1 MNHLYHRCSKSR
13 FFVSLPIQDSIRFRP
28 MSRISSFSSAHLWP
42 LPQHWEMFGLLLPR
56 PLLDWAEIHAFPE
69 QVTDSSLGKDLLF
82 WRSRKIALVKQ
93 TAYHALYPQPGKGSW
108 QETVLS
114 SACHLGPFSFLAD
127 LGADYHV
134 VRQAS
139 EPETFLWKEKQA
151 YDPDPANSFR
161 HKMKEI
167 HKIESSL
174 LGRELPSVDDI
185 SWDKFDMVIGIDIP
199 IPERI
204 VRQCPRTLWAYY
216 SIEAGGPLQK
226 NSLLRPA
233 AGYNLFL
240 NHGFR
245 RYRSRPRNRPHVLEF
260 PLQFQSPQSWEKL
273 RQVVKPSPERS
284 VILIE
289 RNSWADVLPASRIP
303 LDRPSGNAFEYL
315 HKMFSAFA
323 CLHTTPRSRW
333 GNWAVESVLSGS
345 VFLGNAQ
352 SLAQISPLLPGMD
365 CRSLQ
370 KGVDLANRLIEDPP
384 FFDSVQKL
392 QTQVVEHVAF
402 RRPLNDLTR
411 KSQEFFT

>member
-1 MNHLYHRCSKSR
+1 MAPAL
-13 FFVSLPIQDSIRFRP
+13 LP
-28 MSRISSFSSAHLWP
+28 SSFRLLALA
-42 LPQHWEMFGLLLPR
+42 QHWEKFGFFLPR
-56 PLLDWAEIHAFPE
+56 VFLDWAEIQAFPE
-69 QVTDSSLGKDLLF
+69 QVTDSSLDKDLIF

-93 TAYHALYPQPGKGSW
+93 TAYHALYPHPGKGSW

-134 VRQAS
+134 VRQAK
-139 EPETFLWKEKQA
+139 EPETFLWREKFSGA
-151 YDPDPANSFR
+151 PDSVGLFDAR
-161 HKMKEI
+161 VEEI
-167 HKIESSL
+167 HKIESSPM
-174 LGRELPSVDDI
+174 GRELPSVDDI
-185 SWDKFDMVIGIDIP
+185 AWNKYDMVIGIDIP

-226 NSLLRPA
+226 NSLLSPTSR
-233 AGYNLFL
+233 YNIFL

-245 RYRSRPRNRPHVLEF
+245 RYRTRPRNRPHVLEF

-273 RQVVKPSPERS
+273 RLAVNPYPERS

-289 RNSWADVLPASRIP
+289 KNSWADVMPASRIS
-303 LDRPSGNAFEYL
+303 LDRPSGNALEYL

-323 CLHTTPRSRW
+323 CLHTTPKPRW

-345 VFLGNAQ
+345 VFLGNAG
-352 SLAQISPLLPGMD
+352 SLAQVSPLLPGLD
-365 CRSLQ
+365 CRTLH
-370 KGVDLANRLIEDPP
+370 KGVELANRLIENPSLWDLA
-384 FFDSVQKL
+384 QKI

-402 RRPLNDLTR
+402 RRPLTDLTR
-411 KSQEFFT
+411 KGLEFFA

>member
-1 MNHLYHRCSKSR
+1 MAPAL
-13 FFVSLPIQDSIRFRP
+13 LP
-28 MSRISSFSSAHLWP
+28 SSFRLSALA
-42 LPQHWEMFGLLLPR
+42 QHWEKLGFFLPR

-69 QVTDSSLGKDLLF
+69 QVTDFSLDKDLIF

-114 SACHLGPFSFLAD
+114 SVCHLGPFSFLAD

-134 VRQAS
+134 VRQAK
-139 EPETFLWKEKQA
+139 EPETFLWREKFSGA
-151 YDPDPANSFR
+151 PDPVGLFDAR
-161 HKMKEI
+161 VEEI
-167 HKIESSL
+167 NKIESSP

-185 SWDKFDMVIGIDIP
+185 AWDKYDMVIGIDIP

-204 VRQCPRTLWAYY
+204 VRQCPQTLWAYY

-226 NSLLRPA
+226 NSLLSPIS
-233 AGYNLFL
+233 GYNIFL

-245 RYRSRPRNRPHVLEF
+245 RYRTRPRNRPHVLEF
-260 PLQFQSPQSWEKL
+260 PIQFQSTQSWEKL
-273 RQVVKPSPERS
+273 RLAVNPSPERS

-289 RNSWADVLPASRIP
+289 KNSWADVMPASRIS
-303 LDRPSGNAFEYL
+303 LDRPSGNALEYL

-323 CLHTTPRSRW
+323 CLHTTPKPRW
-333 GNWAVESVLSGS
+333 GNWALESVLSGS
-345 VFLGNAQ
+345 VFLGNAG
-352 SLAQISPLLPGMD
+352 SLAQISPLLPGLD
-365 CRSLQ
+365 CRTLHN
-370 KGVDLANRLIEDPP
+370 GVELANRLIETPSLWD
-384 FFDSVQKL
+384 FAQKL
-392 QTQVVEHVAF
+392 QAQVVEHVAF

>member
-1 MNHLYHRCSKSR
+1 MAPPL
-13 FFVSLPIQDSIRFRP
+13 LP
-28 MSRISSFSSAHLWP
+28 SSFRLLALA
-42 LPQHWEMFGLLLPR
+42 QRWEKFGFFLPR
-56 PLLDWAEIHAFPE
+56 VLLDWAEIQALPE
-69 QVTDSSLGKDLLF
+69 QVTDSSLDKYLIF

-93 TAYHALYPQPGKGSW
+93 TAYHALYPHPGKGSW

-114 SACHLGPFSFLAD
+114 SVCHLGPFSFLAD

-134 VRQAS
+134 VRQAK
-139 EPETFLWKEKQA
+139 EPETFLWKDKYA
-151 YDPDPANSFR
+151 YDPDPADLFR
-161 HKMKEI
+161 HKIEDI
-167 HKIESSL
+167 RKIESSP
-174 LGRELPSVDDI
+174 LGRKLPSVDDI
-185 SWDKFDMVIGIDIP
+185 AWDKYDMVIGIDIP
-199 IPERI
+199 IPGRI

-260 PLQFQSPQSWEKL
+260 PLQFQSSQSWEKL
-273 RQVVKPSPERS
+273 RLAVKPPPKRS
-284 VILIE
+284 IILIE
-289 RNSWADVLPASRIP
+289 KNSWADVLPASRIP
-303 LDRPSGNAFEYL
+303 LDRPSGNALEYL
-315 HKMFSAFA
+315 DKMFSAFA

-345 VFLGNAQ
+345 VFLGNAE
-352 SLAQISPLLPGMD
+352 SLAQISPLLPRMD

-370 KGVDLANRLIEDPP
+370 KGVDLANRLIETPSLWD
-384 FFDSVQKL
+384 FAQKL

-402 RRPLNDLTR
+402 RRPLTDLTR
-411 KSQEFFT
+411 KGLEFFA

>member
-1 MNHLYHRCSKSR
+1 MAS
-13 FFVSLPIQDSIRFRP
+13 VPISTSTR
-28 MSRISSFSSAHLWP
+28 LVP
-42 LPQHWEMFGLLLPR
+42 LPQRWEKLGFFLPR
-56 PLLDWAEIHAFPE
+56 FLLNWAEIHAFPE
-69 QVTDSSLGKDLLF
+69 QVTDSSLDQDLLF

-134 VRQAS
+134 VRQAK

-151 YDPDPANSFR
+151 YDPNPADSFR
-161 HKMKEI
+161 HKMGEI
-167 HKIESSL
+167 NKIESSP

-185 SWDKFDMVIGIDIP
+185 SWDKYDMVIGIDIP

-204 VRQCPRTLWAYY
+204 VRKCPQTLWAYY

-226 NSLLRPA
+226 NSLLSPTSS
-233 AGYNLFL
+233 YNLFL

-245 RYRSRPRNRPHVLEF
+245 RYRTRPRNRPHVLEF

-273 RQVVKPSPERS
+273 RLAVKPPPERS

-289 RNSWADVLPASRIP
+289 KNSWADVLPASRIS
-303 LDRPSGNAFEYL
+303 LDRPTGNAMEYL
-315 HKMFSAFA
+315 RKMFSAFA
-323 CLHTTPRSRW
+323 CLHTTPKPRW

-345 VFLGNAQ
+345 VFLGNAG
-352 SLAQISPLLPGMD
+352 SLAQISPLLPGID

-370 KGVDLANRLIEDPP
+370 KGVDLATRLIETPSLWD
-384 FFDSVQKL
+384 FVQKL
-392 QTQVVEHVAF
+392 QTQVIEHVAF
-402 RRPLNDLTR
+402 RRPLTDLTR
-411 KSQEFFT
+411 LAREFFK

>member
-1 MNHLYHRCSKSR
+1 MAPAL
-13 FFVSLPIQDSIRFRP
+13 LP
-28 MSRISSFSSAHLWP
+28 SSFRLLALA
-42 LPQHWEMFGLLLPR
+42 QHWEKFGFFLPR
-56 PLLDWAEIHAFPE
+56 FLLDWAEIHAFRE
-69 QVTDSSLGKDLLF
+69 EVTDSSLDKDLLF

-114 SACHLGPFSFLAD
+114 SVCHLGPFSFLAD

-139 EPETFLWKEKQA
+139 EPETFLWKEKYA
-151 YDPDPANSFR
+151 YDPDPADLFR
-161 HKMKEI
+161 HKIEEI
-167 HKIESSL
+167 HKIESSP
-174 LGRELPSVDDI
+174 LGRELPFVDDI
-185 SWDKFDMVIGIDIP
+185 PWDKYDMVIGIDIP

-204 VRQCPRTLWAYY
+204 VRQCPRTLWAYF

-245 RYRSRPRNRPHVLEF
+245 RYRARPNNRPHVLEF

-273 RQVVKPSPERS
+273 RLAAKPPQERS

-289 RNSWADVLPASRIP
+289 KNSWTDVLPASRIL
-303 LDRPSGNAFEYL
+303 LDRPSGNALEYL

-323 CLHTTPRSRW
+323 CLHTTPKPRW

-345 VFLGNAQ
+345 IFLGNAG
-352 SLAQISPLLPGMD
+352 SLAQISPLLPRMD
-365 CRSLQ
+365 CRNLQ
-370 KGVDLANRLIEDPP
+370 KGVELANRLIETPSLWD
-384 FFDSVQKL
+384 FVQKL
-392 QTQVVEHVAF
+392 QAQVVEHVAF
-402 RRPLNDLTR
+402 RRPLTDLTR
-411 KSQEFFT
+411 LARQFFA

>member
-1 MNHLYHRCSKSR
+1 MPRIW
-13 FFVSLPIQDSIRFRP
+13 SLSSI
-28 MSRISSFSSAHLWP
+28 HLWP
-42 LPQHWEMFGLLLPR
+42 LPQHWEKFSFFLPR
-56 PLLDWAEIHAFPE
+56 FLLDWAEIHACPATISDISMD
-69 QVTDSSLGKDLLF
+69 QDIDF

-93 TAYHALYPQPGKGSW
+93 TAYHALYPRPGNGSW

-139 EPETFLWKEKQA
+139 EPETFLWKDKHA
-151 YDPDPANSFR
+151 YDPNPASSFR
-161 HKMKEI
+161 HKMEEI
-167 HKIESSL
+167 HKIESSPL
-174 LGRELPSVDDI
+174 SRDLPSVDDI
-185 SWDKFDMVIGIDIP
+185 PWDKYDMVIGIDIP

-226 NSLLRPA
+226 NSLLSPTS
-233 AGYNLFL
+233 GYNVFL

-245 RYRSRPRNRPHVLEF
+245 RYRTRPRNRSHVLEF

-273 RQVVKPSPERS
+273 RLAVKPPPERS

-289 RNSWADVLPASRIP
+289 KNSWEDLLPNSRVP
-303 LDRPSGNAFEYL
+303 LDRPSGEAIEYL
-315 HKMFSAFA
+315 RKMFSAFV
-323 CLHTTPRSRW
+323 CLHTTSRPRW

-345 VFLGNAQ
+345 IFLGNAG

-370 KGVDLANRLIEDPP
+370 KAVDLANRLIETPSLRD
-384 FFDSVQKL
+384 FVQKL

-402 RRPLNDLTR
+402 RRPLTDLTR
-411 KSQEFFT
+411 LARQFFA

>member
-1 MNHLYHRCSKSR
+1 MAPAL
-13 FFVSLPIQDSIRFRP
+13 LP
-28 MSRISSFSSAHLWP
+28 SSFRLLALA
-42 LPQHWEMFGLLLPR
+42 QHWEKLGFFLPR
-56 PLLDWAEIHAFPE
+56 PLLDWAEMHAFPE
-69 QVTDSSLGKDLLF
+69 QITDSSLDKDLLF

-93 TAYHALYPQPGKGSW
+93 TAYHALYPQPGNGSW

-114 SACHLGPFSFLAD
+114 SVCHLGPFSFLAD

-139 EPETFLWKEKQA
+139 EPETFFWKEKYA
-151 YDPDPANSFR
+151 FDPDPADCFR
-161 HKMKEI
+161 HKMEEI
-167 HKIESSL
+167 HKIESSSM
-174 LGRELPSVDDI
+174 GRELPLVDDI
-185 SWDKFDMVIGIDIP
+185 AWDKYDMVIGIDIP

-245 RYRSRPRNRPHVLEF
+245 RYRARPRNRPRVLEF
-260 PLQFQSPQSWEKL
+260 PLQFQSALSWKSL
-273 RQVVKPSPERS
+273 REAVKPSLERS

-289 RNSWADVLPASRIP
+289 RNSWTDPLPASRIP
-303 LDRPSGNAFEYL
+303 LDRPSGNALEYL

-345 VFLGNAQ
+345 VFLGNAG
-352 SLAQISPLLPGMD
+352 SLAHISPLLPGMD

-370 KGVDLANRLIEDPP
+370 KGVELANHLIETPSLLD
-384 FFDSVQKL
+384 FVQKL

-402 RRPLNDLTR
+402 RRPLTDLTR
-411 KSQEFFT
+411 KGLEFFA

>member
-1 MNHLYHRCSKSR
+1 M
-13 FFVSLPIQDSIRFRP
+13 
-28 MSRISSFSSAHLWP
+28 P
-42 LPQHWEMFGLLLPR
+42 LPQSWEKLGFFLPR
-56 PLLDWAEIHAFPE
+56 FLLNWAEIHAFPE
-69 QVTDSSLGKDLLF
+69 QVTDSSLDKDLLF

-93 TAYHALYPQPGKGSW
+93 TAYSALYPQPGKGSW

-114 SACHLGPFSFLAD
+114 SQCHLGPFSFLAD

-139 EPETFLWKEKQA
+139 EPETFLWKDKHA
-151 YDPDPANSFR
+151 YDPNPASSFR
-161 HKMKEI
+161 HKMEEI
-167 HKIESSL
+167 HKIETSP
-174 LGRELPSVDDI
+174 LGRDLPSVDDI
-185 SWDKFDMVIGIDIP
+185 PWDKYDMVIGIDIP

-226 NSLLRPA
+226 NSLLSPTS
-233 AGYNLFL
+233 GYNFFL

-245 RYRSRPRNRPHVLEF
+245 RYRTRPRNRSHVLEF

-273 RQVVKPSPERS
+273 RLAVQPSPKRS

-303 LDRPSGNAFEYL
+303 LDRPSGNALEYL

-323 CLHTTPRSRW
+323 CLHTTPKPRW
-333 GNWAVESVLSGS
+333 GNWAVEAVLSGS
-345 VFLGNAQ
+345 VFLGNAD

-365 CRSLQ
+365 CRTLE
-370 KGVDLANRLIEDPP
+370 KGVELANYLVEHHPLWT
-384 FFDSVQKL
+384 FLQQL
-392 QTQVVEHVAF
+392 QTRVVDHVSF
-402 RRPLNDLTR
+402 RRPLTDLTR
-411 KSQEFFT
+411 LARQFFK

>member
-1 MNHLYHRCSKSR
+1 MPVL
-13 FFVSLPIQDSIRFRP
+13 LP
-28 MSRISSFSSAHLWP
+28 SSFRLLALA
-42 LPQHWEMFGLLLPR
+42 QHWEKLGFFLPR
-56 PLLDWAEIHAFPE
+56 PLLDWAEIHACPAAIS
-69 QVTDSSLGKDLLF
+69 DSSVDQDIDF
-82 WRSRKIALVKQ
+82 WRSQKIALVKQ
-93 TAYHALYPQPGKGSW
+93 TAYQALYPQPGKGSW

-134 VRQAS
+134 VRQAA

-161 HKMKEI
+161 HKMEEI
-167 HKIESSL
+167 HKIESSPM
-174 LGRELPSVDDI
+174 GRELPSVDDI
-185 SWDKFDMVIGIDIP
+185 AWNKYDMVIGIDIP

-245 RYRSRPRNRPHVLEF
+245 RYRTRPRNRPHVLEF
-260 PLQFQSPQSWEKL
+260 PLQFQSLRSWAELRRIVQPPDKRSTLLIEKSSWE
-273 RQVVKPSPERS
+273 
-284 VILIE
+284 
-289 RNSWADVLPASRIP
+289 DTLPTSRVP
-303 LDRPSGNAFEYL
+303 LDRPSGKAIEYL
-315 HKMFSAFA
+315 KKMFSAFA
-323 CLHTTPRSRW
+323 CLHTTPRPRW

-345 VFLGNAQ
+345 VFLGNAG

-392 QTQVVEHVAF
+392 QSQVVEHVAF
-402 RRPLNDLTR
+402 RRPLTDLTR
-411 KSQEFFT
+411 KGLEFFA

>member
-1 MNHLYHRCSKSR
+1 MASVPISTSTRLVPLAQRWEKLG
-13 FFVSLPIQDSIRFRP
+13 FF
-28 MSRISSFSSAHLWP
+28 
-42 LPQHWEMFGLLLPR
+42 LPR
-56 PLLDWAEIHAFPE
+56 FLLNWAEIHAFPE
-69 QVTDSSLGKDLLF
+69 EVTDSSLDQALLF

-134 VRQAS
+134 VRQAK

-151 YDPDPANSFR
+151 YDPNPADSFR
-161 HKMKEI
+161 HKMEEI
-167 HKIESSL
+167 HKIESSP

-185 SWDKFDMVIGIDIP
+185 VWNKYDMVIGIDIP

-226 NSLLRPA
+226 NSLLSPA
-233 AGYNLFL
+233 SGYNLFF

-245 RYRSRPRNRPHVLEF
+245 RYRIRPRNRSHVLEF
-260 PLQFQSPQSWEKL
+260 PLQFQSSQSWEKL
-273 RQVVKPSPERS
+273 RLAVKPSPERS

-289 RNSWADVLPASRIP
+289 RNSWADVLPASRIS
-303 LDRPSGNAFEYL
+303 LDRPTGNAMEYL
-315 HKMFSAFA
+315 RKMFSAFA
-323 CLHTTPRSRW
+323 CLHTTPKPRW

-345 VFLGNAQ
+345 VFLGNAG

-365 CRSLQ
+365 CRTLH
-370 KGVDLANRLIEDPP
+370 KGVELANRLIETPSLWD
-384 FFDSVQKL
+384 FAQKL
-392 QTQVVEHVAF
+392 QTQVVDHVSF
-402 RRPLNDLTR
+402 RRPLTDLTR
-411 KSQEFFT
+411 LARQFFK

>member
-1 MNHLYHRCSKSR
+1 MPAL
-13 FFVSLPIQDSIRFRP
+13 LP
-28 MSRISSFSSAHLWP
+28 SSFHL
-42 LPQHWEMFGLLLPR
+42 LSLAQHWEKLGFFLPR
-56 PLLDWAEIHAFPE
+56 PLLDWAEIHASPK
-69 QVTDSSLGKDLLF
+69 QVPDSSLDKDLLF

-114 SACHLGPFSFLAD
+114 SVCHLGPFSFLAD

-134 VRQAS
+134 VRQSS

-151 YDPDPANSFR
+151 YDPDPADSFR
-161 HKMKEI
+161 HKMEEI
-167 HKIESSL
+167 HKIESSPT
-174 LGRELPSVDDI
+174 GREFPSVDDI
-185 SWDKFDMVIGIDIP
+185 AWNKYDMVIGIDIP

-226 NSLLRPA
+226 NSLLSPA
-233 AGYNLFL
+233 SGYDLFL

-245 RYRSRPRNRPHVLEF
+245 RYRTRPRNRPHVLEF
-260 PLQFQSPQSWEKL
+260 PLQFQSPQSWQKL
-273 RQVVKPSPERS
+273 RQVLKPSPERS

-289 RNSWADVLPASRIP
+289 KNSWTDVLPASRIP
-303 LDRPSGNAFEYL
+303 LDRPSGNALEYL

-345 VFLGNAQ
+345 VFLGNAE

-370 KGVDLANRLIEDPP
+370 KGVALANRLIETPSLWD
-384 FFDSVQKL
+384 FVQKL

-402 RRPLNDLTR
+402 RRPLADLTR
-411 KSQEFFT
+411 KGLAFFA

>member
-1 MNHLYHRCSKSR
+1 MPVL
-13 FFVSLPIQDSIRFRP
+13 LP
-28 MSRISSFSSAHLWP
+28 SSFRLLP
-42 LPQHWEMFGLLLPR
+42 LAQYWEKFGFFLPR
-56 PLLDWAEIHAFPE
+56 PLLDWAEIHACPAAIS
-69 QVTDSSLGKDLLF
+69 DSSVDQDIDF

-93 TAYHALYPQPGKGSW
+93 TAYQALYPQPGKGSW

-114 SACHLGPFSFLAD
+114 SVCHLGPFSFLAD

-134 VRQAS
+134 VRQAA

-161 HKMKEI
+161 HKMEEI
-167 HKIESSL
+167 HKIESSPM
-174 LGRELPSVDDI
+174 GRELPSVDDI
-185 SWDKFDMVIGIDIP
+185 AWNKYDMVIGIDIP

-226 NSLLRPA
+226 NSLLSPA
-233 AGYNLFL
+233 SGYDLFL

-245 RYRSRPRNRPHVLEF
+245 RYRARPRNRPHVLEF
-260 PLQFQSPQSWEKL
+260 PLQFQSLRSWAGLRRIVQPPDKRSILLIEKSSWE
-273 RQVVKPSPERS
+273 
-284 VILIE
+284 
-289 RNSWADVLPASRIP
+289 DTLPASQIP
-303 LDRPSGNAFEYL
+303 LDRPSGNALEYL

-345 VFLGNAQ
+345 VFLGNAE

-365 CRSLQ
+365 CRSLK
-370 KGVDLANRLIEDPP
+370 KGVELANRLIETPSLWD
-384 FFDSVQKL
+384 FAQKL
-392 QTQVVEHVAF
+392 QTQVVENVAF
-402 RRPLNDLTR
+402 RRPLADLTR
-411 KSQEFFT
+411 KGLEFFA

>member
-1 MNHLYHRCSKSR
+1 MPAL
-13 FFVSLPIQDSIRFRP
+13 LP
-28 MSRISSFSSAHLWP
+28 SSFHL
-42 LPQHWEMFGLLLPR
+42 LSLAQHWERMGVVLPR
-56 PLLDWAEIHAFPE
+56 PLLDWAEMHAFPD
-69 QVTDSSLGKDLLF
+69 QVTDFSLEKDLFF

-134 VRQAS
+134 VRQAN

-151 YDPDPANSFR
+151 YDPDPEASFR
-161 HKMKEI
+161 RKMEDI
-167 HKIESSL
+167 RRIESSP
-174 LGRELPSVDDI
+174 LGRDLPSVDHI
-185 SWDKFDMVIGIDIP
+185 PWSGYDMVIAIDIP
-199 IPERI
+199 VPERI
-204 VRQCPRTLWAYY
+204 VRQCPGTLWAYY

-226 NSLLRPA
+226 NSLLTPL
-233 AGYNLFL
+233 AGYRLFL

-245 RYRSRPRNRPHVLEF
+245 RYRARPTKRPHVLEF
-260 PLQFQSPQSWEKL
+260 PLQLQSL
-273 RQVVKPSPERS
+273 RAWDELRRIVQPRDQRS
-284 VILIE
+284 IILIE
-289 RNSWADVLPASRIP
+289 KNSWEDPLPPSQVP
-303 LDRPSGNAFEYL
+303 LDRPSGEAMEYL
-315 HKMFSAFA
+315 KKMFSALV
-323 CLHTTPRSRW
+323 CLHTTQRPRW

-345 VFLGNAQ
+345 VFLGNAG

-370 KGVDLANRLIEDPP
+370 KGVDLANRLIKTPSLWD
-384 FFDSVQKL
+384 FVQKL

>member
-1 MNHLYHRCSKSR
+1 M
-13 FFVSLPIQDSIRFRP
+13 DSP
-28 MSRISSFSSAHLWP
+28 PISSSVHLWP
-42 LPQHWEMFGLLLPR
+42 VPQQWEKFGFFLPR
-56 PLLDWAEIHAFPE
+56 FLLDWAEIHARPAAISDIAVDQDIE
-69 QVTDSSLGKDLLF
+69 F

-114 SACHLGPFSFLAD
+114 SQCHLGPFSFLAD

-134 VRQAS
+134 VRQAK

-151 YDPDPANSFR
+151 YDPNPADSFR
-161 HKMKEI
+161 HKMEEI
-167 HKIESSL
+167 HKIESSP

-185 SWDKFDMVIGIDIP
+185 AWNKYDMVIGIDIP

-226 NSLLRPA
+226 NSLLSPA
-233 AGYNLFL
+233 SGYNLFF

-245 RYRSRPRNRPHVLEF
+245 RYRIRPRNRSHVLEF

-273 RQVVKPSPERS
+273 RLAVKPSPERS

-289 RNSWADVLPASRIP
+289 RNSWADVLPASRIS
-303 LDRPSGNAFEYL
+303 LDRPTGNAMEYL
-315 HKMFSAFA
+315 RKMFSAFA
-323 CLHTTPRSRW
+323 CLHTTSRPRW

-345 VFLGNAQ
+345 IFLGNAR
-352 SLAQISPLLPGMD
+352 SLAQISSLLPGMD
-365 CRSLQ
+365 CRTLQ
-370 KGVDLANRLIEDPP
+370 KGVELANHLIEHHSLWN
-384 FFDSVQKL
+384 FLQQL
-392 QTQVVEHVAF
+392 QTRVVDHVSF
-402 RRPLNDLTR
+402 RRPLTDLTR
-411 KSQEFFT
+411 LARQFFN

>member
-1 MNHLYHRCSKSR
+1 MAPAL
-13 FFVSLPIQDSIRFRP
+13 LP
-28 MSRISSFSSAHLWP
+28 SSFRLLALA
-42 LPQHWEMFGLLLPR
+42 QRWEKLGFFLPR
-56 PLLDWAEIHAFPE
+56 FLLNWAEIHAFPE
-69 QVTDSSLGKDLLF
+69 QVTDSSLDKDLIF

-134 VRQAS
+134 VRQAK

-151 YDPDPANSFR
+151 YDPNPANSFR
-161 HKMKEI
+161 HKMEEI
-167 HKIESSL
+167 HKIESSP
-174 LGRELPSVDDI
+174 LGRALPSVDDI
-185 SWDKFDMVIGIDIP
+185 PWDKYDMVIGIDIP

-226 NSLLRPA
+226 NSLLSPA
-233 AGYNLFL
+233 SGYNIFL

-245 RYRSRPRNRPHVLEF
+245 RYRTRPRNRPHTLEF

-273 RQVVKPSPERS
+273 RLAVKPSPERS

-303 LDRPSGNAFEYL
+303 LDRPSGNALEYL

-323 CLHTTPRSRW
+323 CLHTTPKPRW

-345 VFLGNAQ
+345 VFLGNAG

-365 CRSLQ
+365 CRALH
-370 KGVDLANRLIEDPP
+370 KGVELANRLIETPSLWD
-384 FFDSVQKL
+384 FTQKL
-392 QTQVVEHVAF
+392 QAQVVEHVAF
-402 RRPLNDLTR
+402 RRPLTDLTR
-411 KSQEFFT
+411 LARQFFA

>member
-1 MNHLYHRCSKSR
+1 MAPPL
-13 FFVSLPIQDSIRFRP
+13 LP
-28 MSRISSFSSAHLWP
+28 SSFHL
-42 LPQHWEMFGLLLPR
+42 LALAQYWEKLGFFLPR

-69 QVTDSSLGKDLLF
+69 QVTDSSLDKDLLF

-93 TAYHALYPQPGKGSW
+93 TAYHALYPHPGKGSW

-114 SACHLGPFSFLAD
+114 SVCHLGPFSFLAD

-139 EPETFLWKEKQA
+139 EPETFLWKEKYA
-151 YDPDPANSFR
+151 YDPDPDALFR
-161 HKMKEI
+161 HKMEEI
-167 HKIESSL
+167 HKIESSPM
-174 LGRELPSVDDI
+174 GRELPSVDDI
-185 SWDKFDMVIGIDIP
+185 AWNKYDMVIGIDIP

-226 NSLLRPA
+226 NSLISPA
-233 AGYNLFL
+233 SGYNLFL

-245 RYRSRPRNRPHVLEF
+245 RYRARPRNRPHVLEF
-260 PLQFQSPQSWEKL
+260 PLQFQSLRSWAELRRIVQPPDKRSILLIEKSSWE
-273 RQVVKPSPERS
+273 
-284 VILIE
+284 
-289 RNSWADVLPASRIP
+289 DTLPASQIS
-303 LDRPSGNAFEYL
+303 LDRPSGNALEYL

-345 VFLGNAQ
+345 VFLGNAE

-365 CRSLQ
+365 CRSLK
-370 KGVDLANRLIEDPP
+370 KGVKLANRLIETPSLWD
-384 FFDSVQKL
+384 FAQKL
-392 QTQVVEHVAF
+392 QTQVVENLAF
-402 RRPLNDLTR
+402 RRPLADLTR
-411 KSQEFFT
+411 KGLEFFA

>member
-1 MNHLYHRCSKSR
+1 MPPVSSSSSIHL
-13 FFVSLPIQDSIRFRP
+13 LPF
-28 MSRISSFSSAHLWP
+28 
-42 LPQHWEMFGLLLPR
+42 PQHWEKLGFFLPR
-56 PLLDWAEIHAFPE
+56 PFLDWAEIHAFPE
-69 QVTDSSLGKDLLF
+69 QVTDSSLDKDLLF

-93 TAYHALYPQPGKGSW
+93 TAYHALYSQPGKGSW

-134 VRQAS
+134 VRQAK

-151 YDPDPANSFR
+151 YDPDPADSFR
-161 HKMKEI
+161 HKMEEI
-167 HKIESSL
+167 HKIESAP

-185 SWDKFDMVIGIDIP
+185 AWDKYDMVVGIDIP

-204 VRQCPRTLWAYY
+204 VRKCPRTLWAYY

-226 NSLLRPA
+226 NSLLSPA
-233 AGYNLFL
+233 SGYNLFL

-245 RYRSRPRNRPHVLEF
+245 RYRTRPRNRSHVLEF

-273 RQVVKPSPERS
+273 RLAVKPPPERS

-289 RNSWADVLPASRIP
+289 KNSWADVLPVSRIS
-303 LDRPSGNAFEYL
+303 LDRPTGNAMEYL

-323 CLHTTPRSRW
+323 CLHTTRKPRW

-345 VFLGNAQ
+345 VFLGNAG

-365 CRSLQ
+365 CRALH
-370 KGVDLANRLIEDPP
+370 KGVELANRLIETPSLWD
-384 FFDSVQKL
+384 FTQKL
-392 QTQVVEHVAF
+392 QSQVVEHVAF
-402 RRPLNDLTR
+402 RRPLTDLTR
-411 KSQEFFT
+411 LARQFFA

>member
-1 MNHLYHRCSKSR
+1 MAPAL
-13 FFVSLPIQDSIRFRP
+13 LP
-28 MSRISSFSSAHLWP
+28 SSFCP
-42 LPQHWEMFGLLLPR
+42 LSLAQHWEKLGFFLPR
-56 PLLDWAEIHAFPE
+56 VLLDWAEIHAFPK
-69 QVTDSSLGKDLLF
+69 QVADSSLDKDLIF

-93 TAYHALYPQPGKGSW
+93 TAYHALYPQPRKGSW
-108 QETVLS
+108 QEIVLS
-114 SACHLGPFSFLAD
+114 SQCHLGPFSFLAD

-134 VRQAS
+134 VRQAK

-151 YDPDPANSFR
+151 YDPNPAGSFS
-161 HKMKEI
+161 HKMEEI
-167 HKIESSL
+167 HKIESSP

-185 SWDKFDMVIGIDIP
+185 AWNKYDMVIGIDIP

-226 NSLLRPA
+226 NSLLSPA
-233 AGYNLFL
+233 SGYNLFL

-245 RYRSRPRNRPHVLEF
+245 RYRTRPRNRPHVLEF

-273 RQVVKPSPERS
+273 RLAVRPPPKRS

-289 RNSWADVLPASRIP
+289 KNSWTDVLPASRIS
-303 LDRPSGNAFEYL
+303 LDRTTGNALEYL

-323 CLHTTPRSRW
+323 CLHTTPRPRW

-345 VFLGNAQ
+345 IFLGNAG

-402 RRPLNDLTR
+402 RRPLADLTR
-411 KSQEFFT
+411 LASQFFA